1 MTLGN
6 IMRIIL
12 ATGGSGGHIFPALQ
26 VAQQL
31 TRMGH
36 EVVFVGKFGVGLG
49 QIESNH
55 YPFVSLSAK
64 GFVRSPLK
72 RCVESIV
79 CMAWAIVESFGAL
92 KKLRPNAVCGFGGYA
107 SFPVVLSAVLLR
119 YPTVIHEQNVVPGR
133 ANKFLSKF
141 VGKIAVTFPETFLYL
156 NPSKTVLTGCPCH
169 AQIKQSTKEQL
180 AVQFQLDPYKV
191 TILVLGGSQGSHR
204 INSEFI
210 KTTRLLQARLDFQV
224 IHLCGKNDYSSLK
237 EQYQET
243 GLRFRLFD
251 FLDDPGAAYQM
262 ADVVV
267 SRSGA
272 VTVLEIAKF
281 QVPAILIPYP
291 LAGGHQRQNAKVLCQ
306 RGAARMIE
314 ETDLTAKAL
323 ETALIEILT
332 QRPGKEEFRRNV
344 ESLVIPDAAL
354 RIAREIV
361 SIYSCHCEPQRL

>member
-1 MTLGN
+1 
-6 IMRIIL
+6 MRIML

-26 VAQQL
+26 VAEQL
-31 TRMGH
+31 TKMGH

-55 YPFVSLSAK
+55 YPCVSLSAK
-64 GFVRSPLK
+64 GFAWSPLK

-79 CMAWAIVESFGAL
+79 CMVGAIMESFLAL
-92 KKLRPNAVCGFGGYA
+92 KKFRPNAVCGFGGYA
-107 SFPVVLSAVLLR
+107 SFPVILSAALLR
-119 YPTVIHEQNVVPGR
+119 YPTMIHEQNVVPGR
-133 ANKFLSKF
+133 ANSFLSKF
-141 VGKIAVTFPETFLYL
+141 VRKIAITFQETSQYL

-169 AQIKQSTKEQL
+169 AQIKSSTKEQL
-180 AVQFQLDPYKV
+180 AAQFQLEAYKV

-210 KTTRLLQARLDFQV
+210 KTARLLQAHLDFQV
-224 IHLCGKNDYSSLK
+224 IHLCGKNDYSFLK
-237 EQYQET
+237 DQYQGT

-291 LAGGHQRQNAKVLCQ
+291 LAGGHQRENAKVLCQ
-306 RGAARMIE
+306 HSATRMIE
-314 ETDLTAKAL
+314 EKDLTAKAL
-323 ETALIEILT
+323 EMAVVELLT
-332 QRPGKEEFRRNV
+332 QRPSKEEFRRNV
-344 ESLVIPDAAL
+344 ESLLIPDAAV

-361 SIYSCHCEPQRL
+361 CLR

>member
-1 MTLGN
+1 
-6 IMRIIL
+6 MRIIL

-26 VAQQL
+26 VADQL
-31 TRMGH
+31 TKMGH

-49 QIESNH
+49 GIEANH
-55 YPFVSLSAK
+55 YPCVSLSAK
-64 GFVRSPLK
+64 GFAWLPLK

-79 CMAWAIVESFGAL
+79 CMAKAILESFGAL
-92 KKLRPNAVCGFGGYA
+92 KKFRPEAVCGFGGYA
-107 SFPVVLSAVLLR
+107 SFPVVLSAAFLR
-119 YPTVIHEQNVVPGR
+119 YPTMIHEQNVVPGR

-141 VGKIAVTFPETFLYL
+141 VRKIAVTFQESDHHF
-156 NPSKTVLTGCPCH
+156 SSAKTVLTGCPCH
-169 AQIKQSTKEQL
+169 AQIKSSTKEQL
-180 AVQFQLDPYKV
+180 SAQFQLDSYKL

-210 KTTRLLQARLDFQV
+210 KTARLLQAHLDFQV
-224 IHLCGKNDYSSLK
+224 IHLCGKNDYSFLK
-237 EQYQET
+237 DQYQET

-291 LAGGHQRQNAKVLCQ
+291 LAGGHQRENAKILCQ
-306 RGAARMIE
+306 RKAARMIE
-314 ETDLTAKAL
+314 EKDLTAKTL
-323 ETALIEILT
+323 EVAIVGILT
-332 QRPGKEEFRRNV
+332 QRPSKEEFKKNV
-344 ESLVIPDAAL
+344 ESLLIPDAAV
-354 RIAREIV
+354 RIAREIG
-361 SIYSCHCEPQRL
+361 QLR

>member
-1 MTLGN
+1 
-6 IMRIIL
+6 MRIML

-26 VAQQL
+26 AAEQL
-31 TRMGH
+31 NKMGH

-49 QIESNH
+49 QIEANH
-55 YPFVSLSAK
+55 YPFVLLSAK
-64 GFVRSPLK
+64 GLVSRPFR
-72 RCVESIV
+72 RCLESMV
-79 CMAWAIVESFGAL
+79 CMLKAIVESFGAL
-92 KKLRPNAVCGFGGYA
+92 KKFRPDAVCGFGGYA
-107 SFPVVLSAVLLR
+107 SFPVVLSALLLR

-141 VGKIAVTFPETFLYL
+141 VGKIAVTFQETFLYL

-169 AQIKQSTKEQL
+169 AQIKPSTKEQL
-180 AVQFQLDPYKV
+180 CAQFQLDPYKV
-191 TILVLGGSQGSHR
+191 TMLVLGGSQGSHR

-210 KTTRLLQARLDFQV
+210 KTARLLQARLDFQV
-224 IHLCGKNDYSSLK
+224 IHLCGKNDYSFLK

-243 GLRFRLFD
+243 GIRFRLFD

-281 QVPAILIPYP
+281 QAPAILIPYP
-291 LAGGHQRQNAKVLCQ
+291 LAGGHQRENAKILCR
-306 RGAARMIE
+306 RGAALMIE
-314 ETDLTAKAL
+314 EKDLTAKTL
-323 ETALIEILT
+323 ETALVEILT
-332 QRPGKEEFRRNV
+332 KRPSKEELKRNM

-354 RIAREIV
+354 RIAQEIV
-361 SIYSCHCEPQRL
+361 QLR